1 MKRLGITLVILS
13 LLVFFGMAY
22 AAEKSVMNEKQTL
35 ANAVKVSMAAA
46 LATASKQ
53 VAGTVLAAEVENE
66 DGKTMYCFEIMPTP
80 TSTIVKEV
88 KIDAITGAFLGTE
101 DETATTEATEKAAE
115 SKESK
120 SWAGKKGE
128 KDEEGDNEGENM
140 EKGEKGKSPIIF
152 QFFINGEKV
161 EKGEKWGKGEKSEKG
176 EKGEADE
183 KSEKGE
189 KAVKAEKGEKSEKGA
204 KEMKPAKEMKASK
217 AKAETEKETEKDEKD

>member
-22 AAEKSVMNEKQTL
+22 AAEQKGEAEKSGMSEKQAL
-35 ANAVKVSMAAA
+35 ASAVKVSMAAA

-101 DETATTEATEKAAE
+101 DENAATETSEKAAE
-115 SKESK
+115 MKES
-120 SWAGKKGE
+120 KKGE
-128 KDEEGDNEGENM
+128 KDEEGENEGENCV
-140 EKGEKGKSPIIF
+140 KGEKGERPIIF
-152 QFFINGEKV
+152 QFFINGEKA

-176 EKGEADE
+176 EKGESDE
-183 KSEKGE
+183 QS
-189 KAVKAEKGEKSEKGA
+189 EKGEKSEKGA

-217 AKAETEKETEKDEKD
+217 TKAGSEKESEKDEKD